1 MTKENKMI
9 NQYKIK
15 QTSFIKDTVIAFGK
29 NAYVEGNKGVY
40 TQGKYEANNKLA
52 LFIDDKTNTL
62 YRVPLSI
69 IQESK

>member
-1 MTKENKMI
+1 MI

-15 QTSFIKDTVIAFGK
+15 QTSFIKNTVIAFGQK
-29 NAYVEGNKGVY
+29 ANVKGIKGVY
-40 TQGKYEANNKLA
+40 AQGKYEANNKLA

-69 IQESK
+69 VQEVA

>member
-1 MTKENKMI
+1 MI

-29 NAYVEGNKGVY
+29 KAYVEGNKGVY
-40 TQGKYEANNKLA
+40 TQGKYEANNELA

-69 IQESK
+69 IQEIA